1 MLISQLTYVFI
12 ELTLMT
18 WDPEIFEALYKK
30 HQPGLVQFAFYKIN
44 SIEDAKEIVQ
54 DVFINVWKKRSSLEW
69 DNSLKFYL
77 YKATK
82 NRCLN
87 YLNRDKWRMYDEIE
101 ESHAIM
107 IPTDQLQHREL
118 ESIIQQAIRALP
130 KKRKEI
136 FLLSRKEELTHKEI
150 AALLDVAP
158 KTVENQIGLALKGIK
173 EVLDQLGLP

>member
-1 MLISQLTYVFI
+1 
-12 ELTLMT
+12 
-18 WDPEIFEALYKK
+18 
-30 HQPGLVQFAFYKIN
+30 
-44 SIEDAKEIVQ
+44 
-54 DVFINVWKKRSSLEW
+54 
-69 DNSLKFYL
+69 
-77 YKATK
+77 
-82 NRCLN
+82 
-87 YLNRDKWRMYDEIE
+87 MYDEIE